1 VLQMVNHGLL
11 SAALF
16 LIAGWLA
23 VTTGAERFEQ
33 LGGLA
38 RGRPILATMC
48 VVVGVATLAVPGS
61 STFASEFLI
70 LLGAFERH
78 WYLGTIA
85 AASMVLSAMYML
97 RWVSAVLHDREGPA
111 VGATRPPDLRSG
123 ALGAVLP
130 LVVAVLAL
138 SFAPNVVTR
147 RVDAPTKSLATGAL
161 EYLP

>member
-1 VLQMVNHGLL
+1 
-11 SAALF
+11 
-16 LIAGWLA
+16 
-23 VTTGAERFEQ
+23 
-33 LGGLA
+33 
-38 RGRPILATMC
+38 
-48 VVVGVATLAVPGS
+48 
-61 STFASEFLI
+61 
-70 LLGAFERH
+70 
-78 WYLGTIA
+78 
-85 AASMVLSAMYML
+85 MYML